1 MLNLVP
7 PSLPSFTS
15 SPPPYD
21 DDDNELHRLLA
32 NSAYD
37 SSSDASLGRI
47 VSPVTPRRTRIVSP
61 VTPTPARTVSSPAPA
76 ISIVTLPS
84 TDTRPPQ
91 LAVLLLLDAAA
102 RTQGVSGGSPRR
114 LEPKKKSSKK
124 RGGYA
129 VFFGRQIGAFPL
141 WDDVQPLVIGVR
153 CSLFQGY
160 PTLAQAQAAFDYAA
174 HRAWCHSKS
183 PHPSLDSPSP
193 LHPDNTNS
201 DGRWYVVY
209 SGVTPGVYSS
219 YLECALNTLGLSGAV
234 HDSFGEKSL
243 AVAAFEDARAW
254 TAASGDPFIHLTL
267 TMSRLREQTI
277 SEAYLKYCS
286 QSASCDTAC
295 HVCGANPELK
305 YTYTPPLASH
315 VA

>member
-1 MLNLVP
+1 M
-7 PSLPSFTS
+7 S

-32 NSAYD
+32 NFSLYD
-37 SSSDASLGRI
+37 SSSDASSLGRI
-47 VSPVTPRRTRIVSP
+47 VSPVTPRRTASFHP
-61 VTPTPARTVSSPAPA
+61 SLLLQPAPFRLQLQPFL
-76 ISIVTLPS
+76 SLRLPS

-91 LAVLLLLDAAA
+91 LAVLLLLGQTPLLGRKVFRAVPRA
-102 RTQGVSGGSPRR
+102 VSNPRKSPPR
-114 LEPKKKSSKK
+114 SA
-124 RGGYA
+124 GGYA

-174 HRAWCHSKS
+174 HRAWVRVISPSLTLTTHSAI
-183 PHPSLDSPSP
+183 PSLPTPLLDSPSP

-243 AVAAFEDARAW
+243 AVAAFEDARER
-254 TAASGDPFIHLTL
+254 GL
-267 TMSRLREQTI
+267 LRVVTP
-277 SEAYLKYCS
+277 S
-286 QSASCDTAC
+286 
-295 HVCGANPELK
+295 
-305 YTYTPPLASH
+305 YT
-315 VA
+315 